1 LSDIFQG
8 AIMKHLQFSTQYEF
22 KVLTGT
28 EQSQIATMVL
38 QPGESTGSTDNR
50 HVSSDQWLYVVSGK
64 GWAVVE
70 GVECKL
76 TKGSI
81 LLIEKGEVHE
91 IRASDERLETINFYA
106 PPEYPLED

>member
-1 LSDIFQG
+1 
-8 AIMKHLQFSTQYEF
+8 MKHLHFSPQFEF
-22 KVLTGT
+22 KVLMGT

-38 QPGESTGSTDNR
+38 QPGETTGSTDNR
-50 HVSSDQWLYVVSGK
+50 HVSSDQWLYVVAGK

-70 GVECKL
+70 GIEFKL
-76 TKGSI
+76 IKGSI

-106 PPEYPLED
+106 PPEYPVDD